1 MDSLAGTVELNN
13 VRLRGIVSDVKADL
27 KRITARVG
35 TNENNLNTMR
45 IESFQRNQNQNQL
58 YKQATKKIKQ
68 MESSKNVTMP
78 GISGPR

>member
-45 IESFQRNQNQNQL
+45 IESF
-58 YKQATKKIKQ
+58 
-68 MESSKNVTMP
+68 
-78 GISGPR
+78 